1 MEEDLSKFRLVSYYI
16 IMRLQE
22 EAQVEM
28 PETPLHNYEWGSVAE
43 AGGLVLKAFTARGE
57 DEAGMENSKRPPA
70 TDQNQR
76 STIRDRQ
83 VG

>member
-28 PETPLHNYEWGSVAE
+28 PETPLYNYKW
-43 AGGLVLKAFTARGE
+43 
-57 DEAGMENSKRPPA
+57 DPW
-70 TDQNQR
+70 Q
-76 STIRDRQ
+76 RQ
-83 VG
+83 VD